1 MCQELLLDTG
11 DTQVTKINRSLSPWC
26 ILSRWSEG
34 VQTVQ
39 MLSCVLLFTTPW
51 TTACQASLSI
61 ASSRS
66 LLRLMSIRL
75 VMLYNHLILRCPLL
89 LLPSVFP
96 SIRIFS
102 NESVLLIRWPRYWS
116 FSFSTHLSLGYSGLI
131 SFRMDC
137 LDIAVQGT
145 LKSLLQHHS
154 SKASILRRL
163 ALFMV

>member
-66 LLRLMSIRL
+66 LLRLMSSES
-75 VMLYNHLILRCPLL
+75 MMPSHHLTFHRGKKMGFGAGRP
-89 LLPSVFP
+89 
-96 SIRIFS
+96 
-102 NESVLLIRWPRYWS
+102 
-116 FSFSTHLSLGYSGLI
+116 
-131 SFRMDC
+131 
-137 LDIAVQGT
+137 A
-145 LKSLLQHHS
+145 
-154 SKASILRRL
+154 L
-163 ALFMV
+163 ALPLTV